1 MIETVSDRPPLPYG
15 SQWIDDDDVEAV
27 ARVLRGDWLTTGPG
41 VEVFERALAGVT
53 GCRHAVAV
61 NSGTAALHAAYAA
74 AGVGPGDE
82 VVTSP
87 LTFVATASTAL
98 LLGAKL
104 RFADVEPDTG
114 NIDAR
119 SAAALVGE
127 RTRVVTA
134 VDYAGHPAD
143 YDALAAATA
152 GRVRTIVAD
161 AAHSLG
167 ATLEGRPV
175 GTLADITTLS
185 FHPVK
190 AITTGEGGA
199 VLTSRDD
206 YADAA
211 RLFRNHGIVRRAD
224 ASPAWYYEVQ
234 AIGLNYR
241 IPDVL
246 CALGTSQLRKLD
258 AFIERRRRIAERYDE
273 AFADLGGIAL
283 AVERPGA
290 RSARHLYVLRVRD
303 AARRD
308 ALFDA
313 LRAAGLLVQVH
324 YIPVYWHPMFAALGY
339 ERGLCPRAEAFA
351 ASALSIPLFPRMSDG
366 DVDRVID
373 TVRDCVGETL

>member
-1 MIETVSDRPPLPYG
+1 MTKPVSDLPSLPYG
-15 SQWIDDDDVEAV
+15 SQWIDDEDVEAV
-27 ARVLRGDWLTTGPG
+27 ARVLRSDWLTTGPA
-41 VEVFERALAGVT
+41 VDAFEDALAAVT

-98 LLGAKL
+98 MLGARL
-104 RFADVEPDTG
+104 SFADVEPDTG

-119 SAAALVGE
+119 SVAALVGE

-143 YDALAAATA
+143 YDALAAAAA
-152 GRVRTIVAD
+152 GGARTLLAD

-167 ATLEGRPV
+167 ASLDGRPV
-175 GTLADITTLS
+175 GTLADVTTLS

-199 VLTSRDD
+199 VLTSRDEL
-206 YADAA
+206 ADAA

-224 ASPAWYYEVQ
+224 ASPAWYYEVR
-234 AIGLNYR
+234 ALGLNYR

-246 CALGTSQLRKLD
+246 CALGSSQLRKLD
-258 AFIERRRRIAERYDE
+258 AFIVRRRRIAERYGE
-273 AFADLGGIAL
+273 AFADLSSVEL
-283 AVERPGA
+283 PVERPGA
-290 RSARHLYVLRVRD
+290 RSAWHLYVLRVRD
-303 AARRD
+303 ATRRN

-324 YIPVYWHPMFAALGY
+324 YIPVYWHPALAGLGY

-351 ASALSIPLFPRMSDG
+351 ASALSIPLFPRMTDG

-373 TVRDCVGETL
+373 TVRDCVGRTL